1 MNLAVVTI
9 VKDDFPGFQKTV
21 NSLSPQFSK
30 IHHIVI
36 DGSENERQKSLISSI
51 CLEIG
56 SSYFQQSPRGIY
68 AAMNLGLS
76 KCEDTEL
83 VLFLNAGDFL
93 ANSNSISLVLADA
106 ESSGSELMIYPCIFG
121 EDAGFIPKIGK
132 VTAKATAK
140 GKSAICHQGVV
151 ASAKLIRSA
160 GCFDESYK
168 ISADHKLLLIML
180 QFTSPFVSNQPLS
193 IVSLGG
199 VSDLNCS
206 TLARENARARNETAM
221 SYSLN
226 IADKFYT
233 YRRIIRCRSKILLRR
248 ILKVLGIDEDL
259 HQRMIHGKR

>member
-21 NSLSPQFSK
+21 NSLSSQFSK

-36 DGSENERQKSLISSI
+36 DGSENERQKSLISSL

-93 ANSNSISLVLADA
+93 ANLNSISLVLADA

-151 ASAKLIRSA
+151 ATARLIRMS

-168 ISADHKLLLIML
+168 ISADHKLLLEML
-180 QFTSPFVSNQPLS
+180 QFSSPLVSAQPLS
-193 IVSLGG
+193 VVSLGG
-199 VSDLNCS
+199 VSDLDCS
-206 TLARENARARNETAM
+206 TLARENARARTETGM
-221 SYSLN
+221 SFDSKLFDN
-226 IADKFYT
+226 IYT
-233 YRRIIRCRSKILLRR
+233 VRRLTRCKSKIFIRR
-248 ILKVLGIDEDL
+248 ILRAVGANEDL